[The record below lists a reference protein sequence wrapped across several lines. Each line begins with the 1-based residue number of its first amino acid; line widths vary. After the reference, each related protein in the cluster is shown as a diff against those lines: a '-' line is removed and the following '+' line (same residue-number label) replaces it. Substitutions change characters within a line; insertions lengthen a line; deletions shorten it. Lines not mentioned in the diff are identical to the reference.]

1 MKTYKQL
8 NGVMGDIRD
17 SVYHAYD
24 LGYTEGKNDS
34 AEKMA
39 ALKRAANSI
48 YGINVYSLPKDTHLI
63 PSPSK
68 LGMQYKCIR
77 CNEYMIAQ
85 YLFCPWCG
93 RAVENNI
100 VPVINTEIEGQPND
114 K

>member
-17 SVYHAYD
+17 AVHHAYD
-24 LGYTEGKNDS
+24 LGYAEGKNDS

-48 YGINVYSLPKDTHLI
+48 YGLNIYGRPKDI
-63 PSPSK
+63 
-68 LGMQYKCIR
+68 GMQYKCIY
-77 CNEYMIAQ
+77 CNEYLIAQ

-93 RAVENNI
+93 RAIENNI
-100 VPVINTEIEGQPND
+100 VPVNEDQ
-114 K
+114 

>member
-17 SVYHAYD
+17 SVYRAYD
-24 LGYTEGKNDS
+24 LGYAEGKNDS

-39 ALKRAANSI
+39 SLKRAANSV
-48 YGINVYSLPKDTHLI
+48 YGILPKNTHLI

-68 LGMQYKCIR
+68 LGMQYKCIY
-77 CNEYMIAQ
+77 CKEYMIAQ

-93 RAVENNI
+93 RAVENNVI
-100 VPVINTEIEGQPND
+100 PVINTEAKGE
-114 K
+114 